1 MSNHGNGNPNRNS
14 NTTSQIKQAADL
26 AAFLSDWRED
36 SILTPSSAAE
46 TKTETALGPRQRQ
59 PFSPHPPA
67 VLPLPLQSGRT
78 LRRRSTFT
86 NTNSNDEGGGGGGT
100 STSTD
105 DIDGDDGAI
114 AIDSIAVNFLR
125 SSSLTLHEQQATHQ
139 NGPSYRRQRTTDRNG
154 IAMPKRSSPLCTR
167 AVLHE
172 ETSARSGSGGGGIGI
187 LPLPFARSAV
197 QTHQHQSSSSTSASN
212 SDSRSRM
219 TSPPLSRDHQQGQEE
234 QGSGAP
240 SARSDPST

>member
-1 MSNHGNGNPNRNS
+1 MSNHGNPNRNS
-14 NTTSQIKQAADL
+14 NTTSQIKQAENL
-26 AAFLSDWRED
+26 AAFLSDW
-36 SILTPSSAAE
+36 SNLLTPSSAAE
-46 TKTETALGPRQRQ
+46 TKTETAMGPRQRQ
-59 PFSPHPPA
+59 PFSPRPPA
-67 VLPLPLQSGRT
+67 VLPLPLPSGRT

-86 NTNSNDEGGGGGGT
+86 NPNSNDEGGGGGGT
-100 STSTD
+100 STD
-105 DIDGDDGAI
+105 DIDGDGGAI

-125 SSSLTLHEQQATHQ
+125 SSSLTLHEHEQQATHQ
-139 NGPSYRRQRTTDRNG
+139 NGPSYRSQRQMTTDRNG

-172 ETSARSGSGGGGIGI
+172 EILARSGGGGIGI

-219 TSPPLSRDHQQGQEE
+219 TSPPLSRDHQEGKEE